1 MSVVLHNCMRVSDAS
16 QASSSRWRAAGMALM
31 RSEAP
36 CAKGRLRN
44 PAPQARVMGWRE
56 RTAREMGGGW
66 VVWFK
71 GGLGLWGEA
80 GVDEEAIDM
89 VSDLSGA
96 VEESFLGR
104 IRKSR
109 CRR

>member
-1 MSVVLHNCMRVSDAS
+1 M
-16 QASSSRWRAAGMALM
+16 M

-36 CAKGRLRN
+36 CAKSRLRN

-56 RTAREMGGGW
+56 RTAREMGRGW
-66 VVWFK
+66 VVWSK
-71 GGLGLWGEA
+71 EGLGLWGEA

-96 VEESFLGR
+96 VEEGFLGR

>member
-1 MSVVLHNCMRVSDAS
+1 M
-16 QASSSRWRAAGMALM
+16 
-31 RSEAP
+31 
-36 CAKGRLRN
+36 GR
-44 PAPQARVMGWRE
+44 
-56 RTAREMGGGW
+56 GW

-80 GVDEEAIDM
+80 GVDEEVIDM

-96 VEESFLGR
+96 VEEGFLGR